1 MPLYNAEK
9 FLNETLDS
17 ILQQTFTDYELLCIN
32 DASNDQ
38 TVNIVN
44 EYKKKDARICL
55 INNEERM
62 GAAKSRNRGIE
73 TSK

>member
-1 MPLYNAEK
+1 MKISIVMPLYNAEK

-44 EYKKKDARICL
+44 EYKKKMQ
-55 INNEERM
+55 EFV
-62 GAAKSRNRGIE
+62 
-73 TSK
+73 